1 MVRAEEA
8 RAVAAQLLQGESA
21 KRLVDQTTRVLCTT
35 QEVAVVAAKTSLLNS
50 SSSSIRSNVDET
62 NDAEMKNIGNND
74 SEKASPE
81 TTTAVITTA
90 MQNVDINPQE
100 TILQLVDSVEKT
112 VLPQVDQNMKQ
123 VLSMVKD
130 QELTQLLEN
139 CRQRLEQLVE
149 NEIPQATEKALE
161 KAGIRLKHDEEDD
174 DDIDDHDTN
183 HQNGKHHHP
192 HHVALKTIS
201 RSMAVSRK
209 AALNAVQ
216 EVLKQANVD
225 AESTAADLEQV
236 RSALVVKFST
246 AFDSLATAARSDRS
260 LSDIFE
266 SVAEKTTLWQQAT
279 GRLLK
284 TRSAS
289 LFLEGASRLQ
299 ARAASIFQ
307 QHHPALRF
315 QQALSGEIESKFTKA
330 FTEGDAALTR
340 LKSIELGDAVKNRL
354 VEAIQI
360 RSDSLGGLDGIIAGA
375 LSTVRAKT
383 KEHASSIGGGVTIP
397 RGDQIQTLLGNLQS
411 SASSVT
417 TDAHETLIS
426 VLSHGSV
433 YRDVSLLRI
442 EGVLCDLESQF
453 GSDLS
458 PEDIAAVARGEGG
471 TANLFEPIAKRA
483 LQVINKQ
490 LDAAEA
496 HVVANGGNKNGNEA
510 VLHVLSRVRKITSGQ
525 LTISALMDEFV
536 SVLNDDNVVAAG
548 ESFVQRSEQV
558 LDAIE
563 GVSTSTN
570 SVVSDAF
577 KMVEKAGITKDSVMR
592 EIEKLDVDELLDAA
606 GGAVT
611 DEKKRR
617 KLLSDATD
625 LGLDFFLKIL
635 PSMPV
640 PPLDSVKDGLV
651 YHISNL
657 SMEGFKV
664 RKEDIQLEMAGMK
677 ATHKRRG
684 KNASERAPKE
694 DGVGQEDGSDNGS
707 KSDDGNETGHN
718 ISMESAESMD
728 TLEYEDLQTT
738 VVATELLIIDV
749 KGISAILEDAVWSFE
764 QTYMPYLKGNG
775 KANVKLAD
783 GAIRLQFE
791 LRRRHK
797 AKPKGDDPA
806 STKKGEG
813 ADLCDMTDEEW
824 EPVLCLHDRSCSIGS
839 IELSLQG
846 EGRLTWIFNKLASIF
861 KGPLRDYV
869 VKTIVRVLTNR
880 SGWILER

>member
-1 MVRAEEA
+1 MVRAEET
-8 RAVAAQLLQGESA
+8 RAVATQMLQGESA
-21 KRLVDQTTRVLCTT
+21 KRLVDQTTRVLCKT
-35 QEVAVVAAKTSLLNS
+35 QEVATSLLNETS
-50 SSSSIRSNVDET
+50 SSRKSSIVDDANK
-62 NDAEMKNIGNND
+62 NDAQRGSSRD
-74 SEKASPE
+74 SEKTSPE
-81 TTTAVITTA
+81 TTTAEIA
-90 MQNVDINPQE
+90 SAIQQDININPQE

-112 VLPQVDQNMKQ
+112 VLPHVDHNMKE

-130 QELTQLLEN
+130 QELTHLLEK

-149 NEIPQATEKALE
+149 DEIPQATEKALE
-161 KAGIRLKHDEEDD
+161 KAGIRLKHDDDDEEEDD
-174 DDIDDHDTN
+174 NHDTD
-183 HQNGKHHHP
+183 HQNGKHHHI
-192 HHVALKTIS
+192 ALKSIS
-201 RSMAVSRK
+201 KSMAKSRK

-216 EVLKQANVD
+216 DVLKQANVD
-225 AESTAADLEQV
+225 ADSTAADLEQV
-236 RSALVVKFST
+236 RNALVVNFSN
-246 AFDSLATAARSDRS
+246 AFDSLASAARSDRS
-260 LSDIFE
+260 LNDIFE
-266 SVAEKTTLWQQAT
+266 SVAEKTTVWQQAT

-299 ARAASIFQ
+299 ARAAIMFQ
-307 QHHPALRF
+307 QHHPAMRF

-340 LKSIELGDAVKNRL
+340 LKTIELGDALKNRL

-383 KEHASSIGGGVTIP
+383 MHASSLGGVVVPT
-397 RGDQIQTLLGNLQS
+397 GDQIQALLGNLQS

-426 VLSHGSV
+426 VLSHGSA

-496 HVVANGGNKNGNEA
+496 QVIAKSGNKNSNEA
-510 VLHVLSRVRKITSGQ
+510 VLQVLSRVRKITSGQ

-536 SVLNDDNVVAAG
+536 SVLNDDKVVAAG

-563 GVSTSTN
+563 GVSTNTN

-640 PPLDSVKDGLV
+640 PPLDGVKDGLL

-677 ATHKRRG
+677 ATHKRRM
-684 KNASERAPKE
+684 KNASGGAPRE
-694 DGVGQEDGSDNGS
+694 HDVRQGNGSENGS
-707 KSDDGNETGHN
+707 KSDDGDNERSRN

-728 TLEYEDLQTT
+728 TLEYEDLETA

-791 LRRRHK
+791 LRRRRK
-797 AKPKGDDPA
+797 AISKDGDA
-806 STKKGEG
+806 AATKKEES
-813 ADLCDMTDEEW
+813 ADLCVTTEEEW

-869 VKTIVRVLTNR
+869 VKTIVRVLSNR